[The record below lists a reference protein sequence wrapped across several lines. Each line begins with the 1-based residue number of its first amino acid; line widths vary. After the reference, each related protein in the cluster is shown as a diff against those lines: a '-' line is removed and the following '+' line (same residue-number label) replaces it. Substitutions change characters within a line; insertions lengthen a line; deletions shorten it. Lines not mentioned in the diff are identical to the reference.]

1 MDCLQ
6 SQRYDLYKYML
17 IERSMLDNSISS
29 SIENVIN
36 GIAEKVGSPNYQR
49 TPIFKK
55 KYNNKLKFNNNKISN
70 EDLVLMTN
78 FKKTVLDKNEN
89 QEEINL
95 DRIRSNLNKLTETNI
110 DEIYENIK
118 TVVDSNFLN
127 NDDML
132 KQVGTIVFDIGKNS
146 YFLSS
151 TYANIFSKL
160 IKDYPIMNDSYTIIV
175 NDYITLFDSIEY
187 VSPDD
192 NYDLFCEYN
201 KNNEKIKSYSKFLV
215 NMMLN
220 GLIDVEFINDISKRL
235 MDKFMYIIN
244 EEDSENNAEL
254 IIDNIIIIYSLG
266 YNKFDSK
273 DINDKIVE
281 ITEYNTKEYK
291 SLTNKIKFKCL
302 DMIEELE

>member
-151 TYANIFSKL
+151 TYANIFQ
-160 IKDYPIMNDSYTIIV
+160 N
-175 NDYITLFDSIEY
+175 
-187 VSPDD
+187 
-192 NYDLFCEYN
+192 
-201 KNNEKIKSYSKFLV
+201 
-215 NMMLN
+215 
-220 GLIDVEFINDISKRL
+220 
-235 MDKFMYIIN
+235 
-244 EEDSENNAEL
+244 
-254 IIDNIIIIYSLG
+254 
-266 YNKFDSK
+266 
-273 DINDKIVE
+273 
-281 ITEYNTKEYK
+281 
-291 SLTNKIKFKCL
+291 
-302 DMIEELE
+302 